1 MERALK
7 KGVIYLVEMSVGVY
21 VYGFGFLYVGVGR

>member
-7 KGVIYLVEMSVGVY
+7 NGIIYLVEMSVGVC

>member
-1 MERALK
+1 MEGALK
-7 KGVIYLVEMSVGVY
+7 NGIVIELVELGVN